1 MLKPT
6 RAGWGFLVIWEFTVR
21 RGQESAFEQAY
32 GSDGEG
38 VRLFRR
44 DPAYLGTDL
53 ARDLKDRRMYLTLD
67 YWTSQEAYEAFRER
81 HLAEYKAI
89 DARCETMTES
99 EREIGRYGTVSG

>member
-1 MLKPT
+1 
-6 RAGWGFLVIWEFTVR
+6 
-21 RGQESAFEQAY
+21 
-32 GSDGEG
+32 
-38 VRLFRR
+38 
-44 DPAYLGTDL
+44 
-53 ARDLKDRRMYLTLD
+53 LKDRRMYLTLD